1 VAGLTNEHQ
10 PSIRIMSDD
19 EDVEQFETADSGA
32 STTIPMQAGNVRK
45 GGFMVI
51 KGRPTKVIDVTTS
64 KTGKHGHAKCHFTAT
79 DIFTGKKMEELVPSS
94 HNLEVPIVSREDYT
108 LVDLNDEGFLGL
120 MDDSGN
126 VREDLKLPSGH
137 DDADALARQIQA
149 QWDDGK
155 ELVLTVLKSM
165 GEEQVN
171 ATKEAPKQE

>member
-1 VAGLTNEHQ
+1 MGLFRWPASTHEHQ
-10 PSIRIMSDD
+10 PSFCIMGDD
-19 EDVEQFETADSGA
+19 DDVEQFETADSGA

-108 LVDLNDEGFLGL
+108 LVDLNDEGFV
-120 MDDSGN
+120 S
-126 VREDLKLPSGH
+126 S
-137 DDADALARQIQA
+137 ALTS
-149 QWDDGK
+149 K
-155 ELVLTVLKSM
+155 TY
-165 GEEQVN
+165 
-171 ATKEAPKQE
+171 

>member
-1 VAGLTNEHQ
+1 
-10 PSIRIMSDD
+10 
-19 EDVEQFETADSGA
+19 
-32 STTIPMQAGNVRK
+32 
-45 GGFMVI
+45 MVI
-51 KGRPTKVIDVTTS
+51 KGRPTKVIEVTTS

-120 MDDSGN
+120 MDDTGN

-137 DDADALARQIQA
+137 DDAEALARQIQA
-149 QWDDGK
+149 QWDEGK

-171 ATKEAPKQE
+171 ATKEAPKQD

>member
-1 VAGLTNEHQ
+1 
-10 PSIRIMSDD
+10 MSDHD
-19 EDVEQFETADSGA
+19 DVEEFETADSGA
-32 STTIPMQAGNVRK
+32 STTVPMQAGNVRK

-51 KGRPTKVIDVTTS
+51 KGRPTKVIEVTTS

-94 HNLEVPIVSREDYT
+94 HNLEVPIVAREDYT

-126 VREDLKLPSGH
+126 VREDLKLPGGH
-137 DDADALARQIQA
+137 DDADALARQIQEA
-149 QWDDGK
+149 WDEGK

-165 GEEQVN
+165 NQEQVN
-171 ATKEAPKQE
+171 AMKEAPKQD